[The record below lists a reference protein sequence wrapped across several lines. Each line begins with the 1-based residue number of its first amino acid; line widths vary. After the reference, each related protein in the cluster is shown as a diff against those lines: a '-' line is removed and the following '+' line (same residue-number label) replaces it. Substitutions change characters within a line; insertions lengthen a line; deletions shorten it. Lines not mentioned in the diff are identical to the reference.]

1 MVSPG
6 DNMAQTE
13 PEDEYEGHP
22 IIGPI
27 SGFEAFELMHC
38 VNCDHPRGNHYDRA
52 GCTADN
58 AINLHAAHTAYVR
71 CHCTNFEEV
80 KG

>member
-1 MVSPG
+1 MK
-6 DNMAQTE
+6 AQ

-27 SGFEAFELMHC
+27 SGFEVFELMRC
-38 VNCDHPRGNHYDRA
+38 VNCTHQRHAHYDRA
-52 GCTADN
+52 GCTEISEDSDPEVN
-58 AINLHAAHTAYVR
+58 FLHR

-80 KG
+80 KE